1 MTTVRS
7 LVAVLSLFAAF
18 AALADDQQQ
27 AEAAAE
33 QSSGEL
39 TFDDLFRQSAIRHAA
54 LSPNGEHI
62 AFFRHNTLV
71 MGKPGVGYF
80 NIQNFHSRL
89 FVEDLD
95 WIGPN
100 TVWVN
105 SWDPKNGRYLKTA
118 LRFSDLGDSGYG
130 LGMYVD
136 HTYFGYVS
144 DFLTDDEYH
153 IIIARPELKDETVTA
168 DLYRVDAFSPFDEQL
183 TDGNRI
189 NTGSEDFFYY
199 QKNSAGEYTLGIRFT
214 EGVPEI
220 WRKLPD
226 AEGWALIWTSD
237 KESTFIPWRMSDD
250 ALTLWVLTDAE
261 SDRIVAAE
269 FDLESGRISNVLF
282 EHERVDV
289 DAILMAEDNSEPVG
303 VTYVEQGLL
312 RYHFFSEEQSLEH
325 ERLKSYFP
333 DQGIVTVGYAAGT
346 DARLVFASSPTE
358 RGSIHVCHL
367 QKDECSLVEAM
378 APWMEGKPLSKTIS
392 LAVQSSDD
400 LVVDA
405 FLTLPVTGDEQVPL
419 IAMPHGGPIGV
430 SDDRY
435 FSSDVQWLAHNGYA
449 VLQINYRGSGGYG
462 KDFASAGLRQW
473 GRGIEDDIEAAV
485 RTAIE
490 SHPIIDGDRV
500 GIYGASYGGYSALM
514 SVIRNPELFKCA
526 ASFAGVTDLTL
537 LFTQHGKKRTERL
550 REILIKYV
558 GDPNIDYA
566 EQTEN
571 SPVYRYR
578 DIKRPILLAHGI
590 DDPVVDFE
598 HSWRMQKMLRL
609 AGSAPQFILLRD
621 VGHGFGF
628 IDEAKELYDPLM
640 EFLDMHL
647 KPANPSPADAG

>member
-7 LVAVLSLFAAF
+7 LIAVLLLL
-18 AALADDQQQ
+18 AALAAQADDQPQ
-27 AEAAAE
+27 AEAE
-33 QSSGEL
+33 KSSGEL
-39 TFDDLFRQSAIRHAA
+39 TFDDLFRQAAIRHAA
-54 LSPNGEHI
+54 LSPNGEYV

-80 NIQNFHSRL
+80 NIRKFNDRL

-100 TVWVN
+100 TVWVT
-105 SWDPKNGRYLKTA
+105 SWDPKNSRYLETA
-118 LRFSDLGDSGYG
+118 IRFSDLGDDGYG
-130 LGMYVD
+130 LDMFVD
-136 HTYFGYVS
+136 HAYFGYVA
-144 DFLTDDEYH
+144 DVLTDEENH
-153 IIIARPELKDETVTA
+153 IVIAQPESKDDTITA
-168 DLYRVDAFSPFDEQL
+168 VLYRVNAFRPFNVQL
-183 TDGNRI
+183 LEGNRI
-189 NTGSEDFFYY
+189 KTGSEGFFYY
-199 QKNSAGEYTLGIRFT
+199 QKNSAGEYTLGIRIT

-226 AEGWALIWTSD
+226 AEGWALVWTAD
-237 KESTFIPWRMSDD
+237 KESTFIPWSMSDD

-261 SDRIVAAE
+261 SDRVVAAE
-269 FDLESGRISNVLF
+269 FDLESRRISKVLF

-289 DAILMAEDNSEPVG
+289 DAIFMADDNSEPVG
-303 VTYVEQGLL
+303 VTYFEQGLL
-312 RYHFFSEEQSLEH
+312 RYHFFSEEQRLEH

-367 QKDECSLVEAM
+367 QKDECSLVESM
-378 APWMEGKPLSKTIS
+378 APWMEGKPLSKTVP
-392 LAVQSSDD
+392 LAVQSSDG

-449 VLQINYRGSGGYG
+449 VLQVNYRGSGGYG

-485 RTAIE
+485 RRAIE
-490 SHPIIDGDRV
+490 NYPIIDGDRV

-514 SVIRNPELFKCA
+514 SVIRNPALFKCA

-537 LFTQHGKKRTERL
+537 LFTQYGKRRTERL
-550 REILIKYV
+550 RETLIRYV

-578 DIKRPILLAHGI
+578 DIKRPILLAHGM

-609 AGSAPQFILLRD
+609 TGTAPKFILLRD

-640 EFLDMHL
+640 EFLDRHL
-647 KPANPSPADAG
+647 KPANPAAADAG

>member
-7 LVAVLSLFAAF
+7 LIAVLLLLAAI
-18 AALADDQQQ
+18 AAQADAQQP
-27 AEAAAE
+27 AEAGAE
-33 QSSGEL
+33 QSSREL

-54 LSPNGEHI
+54 LSPNGEYV

-80 NIQNFHSRL
+80 NIRKFHNRL
-89 FVEDLD
+89 FIEGLD

-100 TVWVN
+100 TVWVT
-105 SWDPKNGRYLKTA
+105 SWDPPNSRYVETA
-118 LRFSDLGDSGYG
+118 IRFSDLGDDGYG
-130 LGMYVD
+130 LDMHVNHGYA
-136 HTYFGYVS
+136 GYVS
-144 DFLTDDEYH
+144 DFLTDEEYY
-153 IIIARPELKDETVTA
+153 IVIARPEFKDETVTA
-168 DLYRVDAFSPFDEQL
+168 VLYRVNAFRPFNVQQTEE
-183 TDGNRI
+183 NRI
-189 NTGSEDFFYY
+189 NTGSEGFFYY
-199 QKNSAGEYTLGIRFT
+199 QKNSAGEYTLGIRIT

-226 AEGWALIWTSD
+226 AEGWALVWTAD

-282 EHERVDV
+282 EHEHVDV
-289 DAILMAEDNSEPVG
+289 DAFLMAEDNSEPVG
-303 VTYVEQGLL
+303 VTYIEQGLL
-312 RYHFFSEEQSLEH
+312 RYHFFSEEKSLEH
-325 ERLKSYFP
+325 ERLKSFFP

-367 QKDECSLVEAM
+367 EKDECSLVESM

-392 LAVQSSDD
+392 LAVQSSDGI
-400 LVVDA
+400 VVDA
-405 FLTLPVTGDEQVPL
+405 FLTLPVTGDERVPL

-449 VLQINYRGSGGYG
+449 VLQVNYRGSGGYG

-485 RTAIE
+485 RSAIE
-490 SHPIIDGDRV
+490 NYPMIDADRV

-537 LFTQHGKKRTERL
+537 LFTQYGKRRSERL
-550 REILIKYV
+550 RDILIKYV

-566 EQTEN
+566 EQIEN

-578 DIKRPILLAHGI
+578 DIKRPILLAHGM
-590 DDPVVDFE
+590 DDTVVDFE

-609 AGSAPQFILLRD
+609 TGTAPKFILLRD

-647 KPANPSPADAG
+647 KPAHASPAGAR